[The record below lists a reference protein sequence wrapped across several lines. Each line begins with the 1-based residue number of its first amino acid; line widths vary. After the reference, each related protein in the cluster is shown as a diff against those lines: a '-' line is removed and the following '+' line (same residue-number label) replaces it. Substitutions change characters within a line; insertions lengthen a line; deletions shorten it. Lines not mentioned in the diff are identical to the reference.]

1 MVEGG
6 IFLAKQYRAME
17 EAWQRGDF
25 FWAGS
30 GNVLFTYLQKKCP
43 FDKLRERVFFVLAKN
58 YKAMDGGLAARRF
71 FMGRLR
77 ERVFSYLQKSVP
89 STGSGNK
96 FFSYLPNS
104 TKPRRAALRRGDFQ
118 RKSPI
123 PEKIHGRIFSGQAQ
137 GTGVGGFFLTCQAV

>member
-43 FDKLRERVFFVLAKN
+43 FDKLRERVFFVLAK
-58 YKAMDGGLAARRF
+58 KVS
-71 FMGRLR
+71 LR
-77 ERVFSYLQKSVP
+77 
-89 STGSGNK
+89 
-96 FFSYLPNS
+96 
-104 TKPRRAALRRGDFQ
+104 
-118 RKSPI
+118 
-123 PEKIHGRIFSGQAQ
+123 QAQ
-137 GTGVGGFFLTCQAV
+137 GTGVGDFFLLAKQYRAMEGGFVHAESRSDSAILLKIHGGIFRRRPTRDWRGGGSRSVGMEGVGAPGTPESP